1 MSTNLEQRKEQPD
14 FQLVKEKAAAFCSLF
29 PGLTSEEEVI
39 ALLCIL
45 DTNTF
50 QVLAPGSARSLAGLY
65 LRVSL
70 LNHSCVPNCR
80 LIFRSDNSL
89 QVRSSL
95 EIRRGQQLNI
105 SYTPPFFSVIARNNI
120 LHRGKQFLCSCPRC
134 QDPSELGTNLSSVRC
149 DAEECEGRG
158 LYQHTGAFSEDWEC
172 SRCKRRIKYQ
182 HYAALD
188 AKYLGQCFYQYP
200 QLEILGFINID
211 ID

>member
-1 MSTNLEQRKEQPD
+1 MEQPD
-14 FQLVKEKAAAFCSLF
+14 FQLVKEKAAAFCSLL

-39 ALLCIL
+39 AILCIL

-89 QVRSSL
+89 QVRASL
-95 EIRRGQQLNI
+95 EIRRGQQVNI

-120 LHRGKQFLCSCPRC
+120 LNRGKQFLCSCPRC

-149 DAEECEGRG
+149 DAEECEGGRG

-172 SRCKRRIKYQ
+172 SQCKRRIKYQ
-182 HYAALD
+182 QYAALD
-188 AKYLGQCFYQYP
+188 AKYLGQ
-200 QLEILGFINID
+200 
-211 ID
+211 